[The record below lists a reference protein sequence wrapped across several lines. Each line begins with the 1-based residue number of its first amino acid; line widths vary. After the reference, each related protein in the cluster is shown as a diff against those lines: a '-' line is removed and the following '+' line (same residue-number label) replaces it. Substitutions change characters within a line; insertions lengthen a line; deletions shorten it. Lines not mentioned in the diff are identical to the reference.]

1 MKRLPITAKAKM
13 GNTKSPLKFD
23 YRFTKGVADQ
33 VAASKEFIAAG
44 DAIGLGI
51 DSAERRI
58 SRQQA
63 QAQGVREEKA
73 ASGGGGPDMREFDKA
88 SSKISGGQ
96 SYEEKTSASIEKVK
110 EAQKKEK
117 YGDTPLSQ
125 FLSNQ
130 KTGGYQTSLTGGK
143 KLAMGAGGVKVI

>member
-58 SRQQA
+58 ARQQA
-63 QAQGVREEKA
+63 QAKGVREEKQ
-73 ASGGGGPDMREFDKA
+73 ASGGSGPDMREFDKEVA
-88 SSKISGGQ
+88 
-96 SYEEKTSASIEKVK
+96 KVK
-110 EAQKKEK
+110 
-117 YGDTPLSQ
+117 
-125 FLSNQ
+125 
-130 KTGGYQTSLTGGK
+130 
-143 KLAMGAGGVKVI
+143 